1 MYSGYF
7 VGLTSLFIACLIAA
21 NIIAVKIVG
30 VGGFFLPA
38 GIVVFPLSYILGD
51 VMTEIFGFQKAK
63 FAILLGFVANFI
75 VVLAIAAAQA
85 LPAAP
90 FWELQLSF
98 DAILGVAPRIL
109 VASFAGYLGGS
120 LLNAWSMHKIK
131 EVTKG
136 RFLWVRTISSTVLG
150 EGVDTILFLGIA
162 FGGVLVPTQI
172 ITMVVTQWV
181 VKVAYEVLAT
191 PLTYFVIAKLK
202 KAGVQ

>member
-30 VGGFFLPA
+30 LGGVFLPA
-38 GIVVFPLSYILGD
+38 GIVVFPLSYIIGD

-90 FWELQLSF
+90 FWDLQLSF

-109 VASFAGYLGGS
+109 VASFSGYLGGS

-131 EVTKG
+131 ELTKG
-136 RFLWVRTISSTVLG
+136 RFLWLRTISSTVLG

-162 FGGVLVPTQI
+162 FGGLLASAQI
-172 ITMVVTQWV
+172 VTMVLTQWV
-181 VKVAYEVLAT
+181 VKVVYEVVAT
-191 PLTYFVIAKLK
+191 PLTYFVITKLK